1 MIQDTVELKE
11 PEAVVEQL
19 EHPEMR
25 GREVHKGQGVQQVTQ
40 DQLDPLE
47 Q

>member
-1 MIQDTVELKE
+1 VTQDTLELKVLQ
-11 PEAVVEQL
+11 VVVVQLEQL
-19 EHPEMR
+19 EMR